1 MKNDFFLHRFSS
13 NNLKDFHET
22 LSFDVDSR
30 EYSLQLDVERQHEFF
45 VFSSDANF
53 DNNNYYGISSARQ
66 VRVEETRRFNLRLNG
81 CPLKLERGH
90 YLIVKK
96 LNEQSLLV
104 KNITYL
110 VNHYDRD
117 YVDNLDYQE
126 QLINYADEMLKVA
139 FNKIDSKL
147 FWNRHNSNSN
157 DLFLLFAYVFVSQM
171 NGIFLNDEELAEFK
185 HGFDEKIPKKEIAT
199 IINILEAQGEKVRIM
214 EELKKYLSNST
225 PILQLLNDKRKK
237 VTARDFFSF
246 FIWLAFAFKLGINK
260 ENLVDDPK
268 DDKQLKDLNNT
279 LQLLYA
285 FDDITDESIC
295 LHFNKLKN
303 LNIFVN
309 QLHTIKTE
317 LFEQNQVKQMCSIEL
332 FEKLEFLM
340 WKYEEYV
347 DEAEKRIN
355 IFFFYMTSPFIPGPE
370 KNKIVEDIRNSQFA
384 KDIQRKYND
393 FCATFQIPNEHKFS
407 YEDVATTIL
416 KDSDFQ
422 HYYYEKETCNFDL
435 TIYQIEKLYSLLR
448 DGKYVVED
456 CDIRNL
462 SCALTGKYD
471 GDMVF
476 KKIRWQN
483 THDSLALMIGLLQDK
498 ASSTSSKFHWKN
510 LDGLFIINGVDVDG
524 IKLNVAYNRHKRQ
537 PPKKRKEMER
547 IIDKILS
554 LNETVG
560 KENEEN

>member
-13 NNLKDFHET
+13 NNLKDFNET
-22 LSFDVDSR
+22 LAFDVDFGG
-30 EYSLQLDVERQHEFF
+30 YSLLLHVEKQHEFF
-45 VFSSDANF
+45 VFSSEAIIDH
-53 DNNNYYGISSARQ
+53 NNYYGISSARQ
-66 VRVEETRRFNLRLNG
+66 VRVEGTRKINLKHNG
-81 CPLKLERGH
+81 YPLKLDLGH
-90 YLIVKK
+90 YLITIN
-96 LNEQSLLV
+96 LEDFSMWV
-104 KNITYL
+104 KNITHH
-110 VNHYDRD
+110 VNHYDRN
-117 YVDNLDYQE
+117 YVDNIDYQE
-126 QLINYADEMLKVA
+126 QLFYYVDETL
-139 FNKIDSKL
+139 NKRIFGNLNSEL
-147 FWNRHNSNSN
+147 FWSRHNSTSN
-157 DLFLLFAYVFVSQM
+157 DSFLLFAHKFFTHLE
-171 NGIFLNDEELAEFK
+171 NGNNIPDDEKNDEFNHELDK
-185 HGFDEKIPKKEIAT
+185 KIQKNDIEP
-199 IINILEAQGEKVRIM
+199 IINKYEELKLKEQIKK
-214 EELKKYLSNST
+214 ELKKYLKTSA
-225 PILQLLNDKRKK
+225 PILQLLNGVRKK
-237 VTARDFFSF
+237 VTFRDFYSLNLWMDKV
-246 FIWLAFAFKLGINK
+246 FILKVPIDNAKDERQYISRNDIRQLQIDIYDTIINITKLLSKTSRIIG
-260 ENLVDDPK
+260 V
-268 DDKQLKDLNNT
+268 DKQTEINNVYGKRLRPLEYYYERCET
-279 LQLLYA
+279 YKKKNEKYA
-285 FDDITDESIC
+285 
-295 LHFNKLKN
+295 
-303 LNIFVN
+303 
-309 QLHTIKTE
+309 
-317 LFEQNQVKQMCSIEL
+317 
-332 FEKLEFLM
+332 LEAN
-340 WKYEEYV
+340 EI
-347 DEAEKRIN
+347 IN
-355 IFFFYMTSPFIPGPE
+355 IIFFYMSSPFVSDLE
-370 KNKIVEDIRNSQFA
+370 KHKIVEDIRNSQFA

-510 LDGLFIINGVDVDG
+510 LDGLFIIDGVDVDG
-524 IKLNVAYNRHKRQ
+524 IKLNVAYNRYKRQ

>member
-13 NNLKDFHET
+13 NNLKDFNET
-22 LSFDVDSR
+22 LAFDVDFG
-30 EYSLQLDVERQHEFF
+30 EYSLLLHVEKQHEFF
-45 VFSSDANF
+45 VFSSDAII
-53 DNNNYYGISSARQ
+53 DHNNYYGISSARQ
-66 VRVEETRRFNLRLNG
+66 VRVEGTRKFNLKHNG
-81 CPLKLERGH
+81 CPLKLDLGH
-90 YLIVKK
+90 YLITINFED
-96 LNEQSLLV
+96 LSMWV
-104 KNITYL
+104 KNNTYL
-110 VNHYDRD
+110 INKFDQEYIQYQVHFSRFLDDILCDRV
-117 YVDNLDYQE
+117 Y
-126 QLINYADEMLKVA
+126 
-139 FNKIDSKL
+139 NKLTSNL
-147 FWNRHNSNSN
+147 FWNRYKNNSN
-157 DLFLLFAYVFVSQM
+157 DEFLLFALKMGSADSYNKDSLDENVSYDDISNFINLVEESDQKTQ
-171 NGIFLNDEELAEFK
+171 IIEELRK
-185 HGFDEKIPKKEIAT
+185 YNT
-199 IINILEAQGEKVRIM
+199 IKSPV
-214 EELKKYLSNST
+214 
-225 PILQLLNDKRKK
+225 LQLLINGKWKKCTKRDVFSLSFWYGSVFMLHQIFHGDVGDNMENDLLQ
-237 VTARDFFSF
+237 RDINNKISTQMAVLRDYPEIIDIEFPN
-246 FIWLAFAFKLGINK
+246 KLI
-260 ENLVDDPK
+260 E
-268 DDKQLKDLNNT
+268 LNN
-279 LQLLYA
+279 
-285 FDDITDESIC
+285 S
-295 LHFNKLKN
+295 
-303 LNIFVN
+303 VN
-309 QLHTIKTE
+309 QIDVFCNEDSLQDENELPWNLIKRQE
-317 LFEQNQVKQMCSIEL
+317 RFEAILKSLDQNDASIDQ
-332 FEKLEFLM
+332 KTN
-340 WKYEEYV
+340 V
-347 DEAEKRIN
+347 
-355 IFFFYMTSPFIPGPE
+355 FFFYMTSPFLPGLE
-370 KNKIVEDIRNSQFA
+370 KNKIAEDIRNSQFA

-524 IKLNVAYNRHKRQ
+524 IKLNVAYNRYKRQ